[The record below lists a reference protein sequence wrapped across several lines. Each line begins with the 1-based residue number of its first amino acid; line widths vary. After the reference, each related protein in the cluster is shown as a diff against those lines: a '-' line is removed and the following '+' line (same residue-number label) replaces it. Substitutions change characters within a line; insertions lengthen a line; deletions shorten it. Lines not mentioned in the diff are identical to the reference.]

1 MKQSTKPASARR
13 AERTTYDR
21 ALDLLEARARSVA
34 ELRRTLIRKGEP
46 AADVDT
52 AIERLRT
59 AGLLDDANYARQLA
73 RSKALNAGQSRRR
86 IGQELAKRGVARA
99 VADVAITQVF
109 EEEAVD
115 EASAIERVALK
126 KLRTLAKLDAEAR
139 RRRLYGFLAR
149 RGYSN
154 DDIQRTMRRVL
165 SDSVAGDQ

>member
-46 AADVDT
+46 AAEVDA
-52 AIERLRT
+52 AIERLRM

-165 SDSVAGDQ
+165 SDSVAGDE